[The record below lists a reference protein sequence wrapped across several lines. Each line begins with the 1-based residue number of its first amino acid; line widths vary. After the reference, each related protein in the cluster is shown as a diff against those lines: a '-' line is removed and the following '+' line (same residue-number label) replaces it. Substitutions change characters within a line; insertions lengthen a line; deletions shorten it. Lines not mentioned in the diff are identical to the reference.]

1 MPWVMLTVKPP
12 VHPSPPKLSIFFA
25 TPWPMEEYEEVQ
37 KIQSYDYD
45 PEQDTQ
51 EDTFGMAPTWARAM
65 KISYKGSD
73 IRVFP
78 HEYSVV
84 RPEVMRE
91 YVFGVEGEGIPSHT
105 LVENNEASKMMLK
118 IAKDTDLRTIYE
130 AALVD
135 GCNHAM
141 AEMVTLGVPI
151 DDVSYEFPPIG
162 WYRPLQFVLDMYCYE
177 DEQSED

>member
-1 MPWVMLTVKPP
+1 MITKKLPI
-12 VHPSPPKLSIFFA
+12 HPSPSKLSIFFA
-25 TPWPMEEYEEVQ
+25 TAWPMPEYEKVQ
-37 KIQSYDYD
+37 EIQSYDYD

-51 EDTFGMAPTWARAM
+51 EDTFGMAPTWAGAM
-65 KISYKGSD
+65 KISYKGND

-105 LVENNEASKMMLK
+105 LVENNEASAMMLK

-130 AALVD
+130 SALVD

-141 AEMVTLGVPI
+141 AERTSHNTILTLPQ
-151 DDVSYEFPPIG
+151 
-162 WYRPLQFVLDMYCYE
+162 WFVNTKKNGLA
-177 DEQSED
+177 